1 MAKHD
6 KPNAG
11 VVRAWDKLQRT
22 KAGELKRKR
31 AREKDK
37 PKYDPNA
44 GYKY

>member
-1 MAKHD
+1 MLSSGLTENKESTMAKHD

-31 AREKDK
+31 AR
-37 PKYDPNA
+37 
-44 GYKY
+44 